1 MQMSHGL
8 DRCSVNFA
16 FSRWTWY
23 PVRVR
28 FGLLTT
34 SYQVQPIMSS
44 ISRRDFQQQ
53 SLAGLLTW
61 SLLDTLFSRDAF
73 ATEIK
78 PIAAQWLAKLNAM
91 SLDLKGKKLDPIEW
105 QKQVEQ
111 LLSTVDLPEMLQF
124 IDFEKLSQQAKPK
137 ERGELSLQAKLP
149 QVEGLPT
156 ELVFGHQVF
165 ALNKDRSVVPHGHD
179 NMATAFLILK
189 GDFHGRHYDR
199 LEDEKDF
206 MIIKPTIDRE
216 FGPGDY
222 STVTDIKDNVH
233 WFKSKSDG
241 AFIFNIH
248 VLSVK
253 PGRTGRVYIDP
264 AGEKISGERLRCR
277 KINHT
282 EAETLYG

>member
-1 MQMSHGL
+1 
-8 DRCSVNFA
+8 
-16 FSRWTWY
+16 
-23 PVRVR
+23 
-28 FGLLTT
+28 
-34 SYQVQPIMSS
+34 MSS